1 MAKGI
6 RERHA
11 RSCRSLGGGRCD
23 CTPSYE
29 AQVWDA
35 AEQKRIRRRFDN
47 HAEAK
52 GWHRDA
58 AIAIRRGHQVKGKS
72 NATLRAVCEDF
83 LTQAGAGA
91 VLNRSGEP
99 VQALSGAGAT
109 RQ

>member
-29 AQVWDA
+29 AQVWNA
-35 AEQKRIRRRFDN
+35 ADQERIRRTFDN
-47 HAEAK
+47 YAEAK

-58 AIAIRRGHQVKGKS
+58 VISIRRGHGVKGRS
-72 NATLRAVCEDF
+72 SATLRAVCEDF
-83 LTQAGAGA
+83 LAQAEAGA
-91 VLNRSGEP
+91 VLNRSGDP
-99 VQALSGAGAT
+99 
-109 RQ
+109 